1 MLKETSLFENSEW
14 KTVRP
19 HVRVKRYPI
28 YTKNCPKRKPYEF
41 FYYKS
46 NILQLAKNV
55 DQYIWAT
62 LLRKNC
68 WQDLTKIAQSG
79 LTVIRAFRQRRAV
92 VNF

>member
-1 MLKETSLFENSEW
+1 MLIETSLFGNSEW

-19 HVRVKRYPI
+19 NVKTKRHPI
-28 YTKNCPKRKPYEF
+28 YTKIAQKEAVRV
-41 FYYKS
+41 FYSKS
-46 NILQLAKNV
+46 NILQINQNV